1 MTTHNPPDDYLSIAT
16 PENVA
21 FGYDIAGIGSRFLAA
36 VVDTLILLALILL
49 VELTLSLIAASF
61 FRDQLL
67 NDSPVLA
74 WMAAIFGLI
83 AFALFWGYYIFFE
96 MPWNG
101 QSPGKRWVGL
111 RVIRTDGTPI
121 TLTESIVRN
130 LVRIVDFLPA
140 YYGVGLVTMF
150 VNGQSR
156 RLGDLAA
163 GTLVVRDRA
172 AVTLESLATRPAPPA
187 PALPSAADSA
197 PPSLAAPATGWPVE
211 RLTGH
216 DLEMAEDFL
225 RRRAQLSNRAADRK
239 STRLNSSH

>member
-74 WMAAIFGLI
+74 WMAATFGLI
-83 AFALFWGYYIFFE
+83 AFALLSGYYIFLA
-96 MPWNG
+96 MLW
-101 QSPGKRWVGL
+101 
-111 RVIRTDGTPI
+111 
-121 TLTESIVRN
+121 
-130 LVRIVDFLPA
+130 
-140 YYGVGLVTMF
+140 
-150 VNGQSR
+150 NGQSR

-172 AVTLESLATRPAPPA
+172 AVTVESLATRPARPA

-197 PPSLAAPATGWPVE
+197 PPSLA
-211 RLTGH
+211 
-216 DLEMAEDFL
+216 
-225 RRRAQLSNRAADRK
+225 
-239 STRLNSSH
+239 